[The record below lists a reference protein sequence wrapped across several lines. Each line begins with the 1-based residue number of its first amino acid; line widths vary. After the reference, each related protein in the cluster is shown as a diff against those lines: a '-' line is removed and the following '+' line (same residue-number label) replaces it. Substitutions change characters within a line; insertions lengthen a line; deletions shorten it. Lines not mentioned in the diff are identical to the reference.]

1 MDPKTFTLRK
11 NFLEEFFKE
20 RVKLIG
26 GIITINLID
35 NIEGCSF
42 KTCVKFAA
50 NLNVKEVYKLIKPL
64 IYYLYSI
71 TYKTMFLREKLLL
84 FTDEIVIYYKF
95 NANHS
100 IITVHT
106 DIHTS
111 YSNYS
116 DPLEDGSFLEF
127 YNEKELSES
136 HTINIADNLYL
147 FNLEIVLNTFYVC
160 DSYEDY
166 VLSFEE
172 LEENGEAFVN
182 TQTRESEEKN
192 NSSQTF
198 KSNECV
204 ICLTNSP
211 NILFCNCGHIPICK
225 ECDKIKTLSSCPVC
239 KTENTILR
247 LIE

>member
-1 MDPKTFTLRK
+1 M
-11 NFLEEFFKE
+11 
-20 RVKLIG
+20 
-26 GIITINLID
+26 
-35 NIEGCSF
+35 
-42 KTCVKFAA
+42 
-50 NLNVKEVYKLIKPL
+50 
-64 IYYLYSI
+64 
-71 TYKTMFLREKLLL
+71 
-84 FTDEIVIYYKF
+84 
-95 NANHS
+95 
-100 IITVHT
+100 
-106 DIHTS
+106 
-111 YSNYS
+111 
-116 DPLEDGSFLEF
+116 
-127 YNEKELSES
+127 
-136 HTINIADNLYL
+136 

-160 DSYEDY
+160 DSYEHY

-182 TQTRESEEKN
+182 TQTRESEEKI

-239 KTENTILR
+239 KTENKILR